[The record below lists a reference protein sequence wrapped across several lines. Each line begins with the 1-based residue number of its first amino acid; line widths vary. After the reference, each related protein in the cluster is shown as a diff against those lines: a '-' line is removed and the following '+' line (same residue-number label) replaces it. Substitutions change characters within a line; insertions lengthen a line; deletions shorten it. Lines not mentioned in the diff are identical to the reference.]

1 MISDLLMEEDAT
13 GDPSKSGGKPHGSP
27 DDMVGVKRGRSDME
41 NTDAAGVRPVP
52 LHNPQPSVNGYGTRM
67 SYASKVLNSILGSHS

>member
-1 MISDLLMEEDAT
+1 
-13 GDPSKSGGKPHGSP
+13 
-27 DDMVGVKRGRSDME
+27 ME

-67 SYASKVLNSILGSHS
+67 SYASKVLNSILGSHSESEEEGESASVFPLFVFEINFDFERPQGVII